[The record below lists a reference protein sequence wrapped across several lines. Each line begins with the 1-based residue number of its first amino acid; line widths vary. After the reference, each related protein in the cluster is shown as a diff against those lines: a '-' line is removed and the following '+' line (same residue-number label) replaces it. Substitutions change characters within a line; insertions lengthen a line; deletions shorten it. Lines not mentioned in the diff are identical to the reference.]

1 MFTIQVRFTKQIN
14 KISRKKKEILT
25 KKIPYTLG
33 LVTVIVLNTKISEF
47 KNKIRDTS
55 SLMTTI
61 GRGDNSIPDHA
72 KCITTK

>member
-1 MFTIQVRFTKQIN
+1 MFTIQIRFTKQIN

-33 LVTVIVLNTKISEF
+33 LVTAIVLNTKISEF

-61 GRGDNSIPDHA
+61 VLNTKIGRGDN
-72 KCITTK
+72 